1 MISVSFKSARELT
14 DLVTCKSVASGTA
27 QFRLKLAELMTEKS
41 KYDGA
46 ILKKENQGFQ
56 FIITQTIEW

>member
-1 MISVSFKSARELT
+1 MSFKSARELT

-46 ILKKENQGFQ
+46 ILKKRIQGFQ